1 MPFAYVFFI
10 VFVFWAV
17 RRAPPWC
24 AAVMIGAPPALAVI
38 LTSLLIGGF
47 IGGPTVLLSSL
58 PCAALV
64 VIGIY
69 LKSILPNSSQALRLL
84 GWSIVAGIVLIPAST
99 VLLAPFAGLAAF
111 LVPDSRRKVQPAQA

>member
-1 MPFAYVFFI
+1 MYFAYVCFI

-24 AAVMIGAPPALAVI
+24 AAVMIGAPPALAGI
-38 LTSLLIGGF
+38 LTILLIGDF
-47 IGGPTVLLSSL
+47 IGGPAVLQSIL

-64 VIGIY
+64 VIGLR
-69 LKSILPNSSQALRLL
+69 LKSVLPSGSQALRLL

-99 VLLAPFAGLAAF
+99 VLLAPVAGLAAF
-111 LVPDSRRKVQPAQA
+111 LVPDSRRRVQLAQA